1 MGTARS
7 RRGGNAIEF
16 GLLFPLLFAL
26 MTGIMDLGYM
36 EMVRFV
42 ADASAREGARIGS
55 MTGDNTQASDAALT
69 EWQGFALP
77 ADTPTIVA
85 YQTGDPLVEVVRVQ
99 VDITALVGFVIG
111 PRTVEVVAIRRV
123 ES

>member
-1 MGTARS
+1 MRARRT

-26 MTGIMDLGYM
+26 MTGIMDLGYL

-42 ADASAREGARIGS
+42 ADSAAREGARIGS
-55 MTGDNTQASDAALT
+55 MTGDNALASDAALT
-69 EWQGFALP
+69 EWEGFSLP
-77 ADTPTIVA
+77 TDAPTIVA

-99 VDITALVGFVIG
+99 VDLTMLVGFVLG
-111 PRTVEVVAIRRV
+111 PQTVEVVATRRV